1 MRSPTRLPSPPTTT
15 VHGFAYWVTVIR
27 ADRVDSTW
35 DQARVPAVDKLQPI
49 KNSGHRTVFTAV
61 ETDKNA
67 GDSRRTA
74 LCHVSEHLCRVVV
87 TLYSRQ
93 IITGELATTEDT
105 NPLRHDPSLFPAASS
120 ARPN

>member
-1 MRSPTRLPSPPTTT
+1 
-15 VHGFAYWVTVIR
+15 
-27 ADRVDSTW
+27 
-35 DQARVPAVDKLQPI
+35 VDKLQPI

-74 LCHVSEHLCRVVV
+74 LRHVSEHLCRVAV

-93 IITGELATTEDT
+93 IVAGELTTTEDT
-105 NPLRHDPSLFPAASS
+105 NRLRHDPSLFPAASS